1 MGSDSRYKEMN
12 KSAAVVIAAVVV
24 LISSSMLASSLGE
37 KRETSTQKEDIEF

>member
-1 MGSDSRYKEMN
+1 
-12 KSAAVVIAAVVV
+12 V